1 MGSSI
6 VLDRPSVAI
15 RAKRL
20 AKNAIH
26 RYFGSLARL
35 VVRARRPRV
44 VGITGS
50 VGKTTTKD
58 VIAAVLSHPD
68 ARPIVGRV
76 FKTYQNLNN
85 NRGFPLSVL
94 GYRNW
99 PTGRLD
105 LARRMCVA
113 PFRAIKLAL
122 AGPYPDVL
130 VLEYAAA
137 DDSDMPW
144 LVTLVQPSVAVVT
157 AIGPAHLEC
166 FRSVERIAEVK
177 SALVRAVDPT
187 GLVVLSAD
195 NTYASE
201 MDSLVSARVVKVG
214 GRGRRLSENA
224 ARAVAAFFGV
234 PRRTIE
240 TALAEKVVVRGRLD
254 VHELDHVTLIDDS
267 FNASPLSMQLGLDTL
282 AEWRTTGRRVA
293 ILGHMAELGP
303 ESVRYHEEI
312 GAYAH
317 TRADLIVGVGLH
329 APHYKPH
336 HWFGT
341 ADECVSQLHA
351 LLSRGDVV
359 YVKGS
364 HSVHLVHVVGAIK
377 QLCAQRAAIPA

>member
-1 MGSSI
+1 MSSSRS
-6 VLDRPSVAI
+6 LH
-15 RAKRL
+15 RAFVSIPPKRL
-20 AKNAIH
+20 LKDAIDA
-26 RYFGSLARL
+26 YFGGLARL

-58 VIAAVLSHPD
+58 VIAAVLSYPG
-68 ARPIVGRV
+68 ARPIVGTV

-85 NRGFPLSVL
+85 NRGLPLTVL

-105 LARRMCVA
+105 LAWRVCVA
-113 PFRAIKLAL
+113 PFRAMKLAV

-137 DDSDMPW
+137 DDSDLAW
-144 LVTLVQPSVAVVT
+144 LVTVVQPSVAVVT
-157 AIGPAHLEC
+157 AIGPAHLEY
-166 FRSVERIAEVK
+166 FRTVDRIAEAK
-177 SALVRAVDPT
+177 SALVRNVDPA

-195 NTYASE
+195 NPHASA
-201 MDSLVSARVVKVG
+201 MAPLARARVVTVG
-214 GRGRRLSENA
+214 GRGRTLSENA
-224 ARAVAAFFGV
+224 ARAVAGFLGV
-234 PRRTIE
+234 PSDTIDA
-240 TALAEKVVVRGRLD
+240 ALAEKVTVRGRLD

-293 ILGHMAELGP
+293 ILGHMAELGA
-303 ESVRYHEEI
+303 ESIRYHEEI

-317 TRADLIVGVGLH
+317 TRADLIVGVGRH

-336 HWFGT
+336 HWFAT
-341 ADECVSQLHA
+341 ADECVSHLPA
-351 LLSRGDVV
+351 LLVRGDVV

-364 HSVHLVHVVGAIK
+364 HSVHLVHVVAAIK
-377 QLCAQRAAIPA
+377 RLCEQRTAIPA